1 MPGREGPDLHAFEP
15 NRFLE
20 EVHTFQFWFDA
31 VEGYLPGTS
40 YGRHSETRDA
50 PIPPEE
56 RERLITALCNY
67 LVGETA
73 ALEGASGLIALA
85 PTRMSKVFLATQVVD
100 EARHV
105 EVFMRR
111 LESLDVANPE
121 LEIERRADRDLVRFK
136 NRLLALVKEG
146 DWDSA
151 LFAQNVILEAMEFA
165 VFERHAQIADPVTR
179 EILEGILKDE
189 RRHIGFGENELGRRL
204 QVMPELRLRIRGVR
218 QELDRLVLST
228 FEGTSTALGIPTQ
241 QRTQLGASY
250 LDAVQRLGVG
260 G

>member
-1 MPGREGPDLHAFEP
+1 VAGS
-15 NRFLE
+15 
-20 EVHTFQFWFDA
+20 
-31 VEGYLPGTS
+31 EGYLPGTS
-40 YGRHSETRDA
+40 YGRHAETLETRIA
-50 PIPPEE
+50 PEE

-111 LESLDVANPE
+111 LEALGVANPE
-121 LEIERRADRDLVRFK
+121 LEIERRADPSLLRFKDRLLELVR
-136 NRLLALVKEG
+136 AG

-165 VFERHAQIADPVTR
+165 VFQRHAEMADPVTR
-179 EILEGILKDE
+179 EVLEGILKDE

-204 QVMPELRLRIRGVR
+204 QVMPELRLRIRRVR

-228 FEGTSTALGIPTQ
+228 FEGTSTALGMPTQ
-241 QRTQLGASY
+241 ERTQLGATY